1 MIATC
6 DGVITQIITRKGIPL
21 VHVGEQ
27 VKKGDILVSGKLEI
41 KNDSQEIIRY
51 QYEHSDADVFADTI
65 QVYTDKIPRKYKQ
78 KQYNKK
84 EQRLT
89 VFFRIKSCSIE
100 IGSLRNSFSNV
111 EKESVE
117 YQIQFGENFKLPIYY
132 GYAKA
137 KGYHFIPQNYSKEEL
152 KTKLNLNFE
161 QFLQKLEEK
170 GIQITG
176 KSVNIHLYDAFASA
190 DGALYLNQKITQ
202 PVETEMMEIERNEPE

>member
-1 MIATC
+1 M
-6 DGVITQIITRKGIPL
+6 
-21 VHVGEQ
+21 
-27 VKKGDILVSGKLEI
+27 
-41 KNDSQEIIRY
+41 
-51 QYEHSDADVFADTI
+51 
-65 QVYTDKIPRKYKQ
+65 
-78 KQYNKK
+78 
-84 EQRLT
+84 
-89 VFFRIKSCSIE
+89 
-100 IGSLRNSFSNV
+100 
-111 EKESVE
+111 E

-152 KTKLNLNFE
+152 KEKENLEFA
-161 QFLQKLEEK
+161 QFLHILQEK